1 NQWLIEDSTV
11 YYVSGRA
18 GGLWKLVFTGF
29 GGASTGIFEFYKEQ
43 ISSTGVEENNS
54 PVLLSA
60 YPNPASDMIQLTLFV
75 ETPTSDDVVL
85 ITDMRGAMVL
95 QSSLEKQSGLFTQT
109 IAVDNLSTGIYNIR
123 VIAGGKASDQRISI
137 VK

>member
-1 NQWLIEDSTV
+1 
-11 YYVSGRA
+11 
-18 GGLWKLVFTGF
+18 
-29 GGASTGIFEFYKEQ
+29 
-43 ISSTGVEENNS
+43 
-54 PVLLSA
+54 
-60 YPNPASDMIQLTLFV
+60 
-75 ETPTSDDVVL
+75 SDDVVL